1 MQKVLISIL
10 HYKNQEA
17 TLKCLDSLEKSDK
30 SGLAI
35 ELLLIDND
43 SPEKLSVDESRFPS
57 LKIRTMYLEENLGFA
72 GGHNLA
78 FDYLLNNDFDF
89 LLLLN
94 NDTVVKRDTIVE
106 LVKASAR
113 HSKVGITVPK
123 IYFTKNHEFHKARY
137 KQEEL
142 GRVIWYAGGKTDWN
156 NIISSHIGV
165 DEVDNGQ
172 FDEEGITEFATG
184 ACMLISR
191 KAIEDVGD
199 FDEKFFLYYEDGDLN
214 MRMKKHG
221 YSILFAPKAVVW
233 HNNAGS
239 SGSGSKLQDYYI
251 SRNRMLFGMRYA
263 PLRARISLIRESLSL
278 LKSGREW
285 QKRGITDYYL
295 KRFGKGSF
303 AP

>member
-17 TLKCLDSLEKSDK
+17 TLKCLDSLEKSEK
-30 SGLAI
+30 SGLFI
-35 ELLLIDND
+35 ELLLIDNN
-43 SPEKLSVDESRFPS
+43 SPEKLKVDESNFPS
-57 LKIRTMYLEENLGFA
+57 LRIRTLYLEKNLGFA

-94 NDTVVKRDTIVE
+94 NDAVVEKDAIIE
-106 LVKASAR
+106 LVEASKR
-113 HSKVGITVPK
+113 HSRVGITVPK

-137 KQEEL
+137 KPEEL
-142 GRVIWYAGGKTDWN
+142 GRVIWYAGGKTDWK
-156 NIISSHIGV
+156 NIVSFHIGV

-172 FDEEGITEFATG
+172 FDEERATEFATG

-191 KAIEDVGD
+191 KAVEEVGD

-221 YSILFAPKAVVW
+221 YSILYAPKAVAW

-239 SGSGSKLQDYYI
+239 SGSGSELQDYYI

-263 PLRARISLIRESLSL
+263 PLRARVSLIRESLTL
-278 LKSGREW
+278 LKSGRKW
-285 QKRGITDYYL
+285 QKRGIADFYL
-295 KRFGKGSF
+295 KKFGKGSF
-303 AP
+303 AL